1 MESTINHEEVNLIM
15 EKKSTKIAYFVAL
28 GVFIVLLVILGIAY
42 KGAPLP
48 TLEVDGE
55 MIETT
60 TPFAGTFWSLLPP
73 IVAIV
78 LALISK
84 EVYSSLFLGCLVG
97 ALLVSNFHP
106 WETVVQL
113 VEGDNGIVTTVA
125 DGGNIAIVMFLVILG
140 IMVDLMNKAGGSE
153 AFGRWAKKAVKSRAG
168 AQLMTMLL
176 GVLIFIDDY
185 FNCLTVGAVMRPVTE
200 SHHISR
206 AKLAYVID
214 ATAAPVCMLA
224 PVSSC

>member
-1 MESTINHEEVNLIM
+1 MIKRRKNALKLEKREKVRFIICSKLPTLVISEILTTVIKQVKMESTINHEEVNLIM
-15 EKKSTKIAYFVAL
+15 EKKSTKIVYFVAL

-153 AFGRWAKKAVKSRAG
+153 AFGRWAKKAVK
-168 AQLMTMLL
+168 
-176 GVLIFIDDY
+176 
-185 FNCLTVGAVMRPVTE
+185 
-200 SHHISR
+200 
-206 AKLAYVID
+206 
-214 ATAAPVCMLA
+214 
-224 PVSSC
+224 

>member
-1 MESTINHEEVNLIM
+1 M

-28 GVFIVLLVILGIAY
+28 GVFIVLLVILGVMF
-42 KGAPLP
+42 KDAPLP

-55 MIETT
+55 MIEAT

-113 VEGDNGIVTTVA
+113 VEGDNGIVTTVSDA
-125 DGGNIAIVMFLVILG
+125 GNIS
-140 IMVDLMNKAGGSE
+140 IMEYLMQNNIAKEQGGSITIEPCRWCIKAGTGQKDLMMVYVNDE
-153 AFGRWAKKAVKSRAG
+153 DMVNF
-168 AQLMTMLL
+168 
-176 GVLIFIDDY
+176 D
-185 FNCLTVGAVMRPVTE
+185 LTVPITRAYTQPSVERAAILTLFAAQIGQVKFMYYQPVAY
-200 SHHISR
+200 HIG
-206 AKLAYVID
+206 I
-214 ATAAPVCMLA
+214 
-224 PVSSC
+224 

>member
-73 IVAIV
+73 A
-78 LALISK
+78 APHR
-84 EVYSSLFLGCLVG
+84 C
-97 ALLVSNFHP
+97 H
-106 WETVVQL
+106 
-113 VEGDNGIVTTVA
+113 
-125 DGGNIAIVMFLVILG
+125 
-140 IMVDLMNKAGGSE
+140 
-153 AFGRWAKKAVKSRAG
+153 RAG
-168 AQLMTMLL
+168 PDL
-176 GVLIFIDDY
+176 
-185 FNCLTVGAVMRPVTE
+185 
-200 SHHISR
+200 
-206 AKLAYVID
+206 
-214 ATAAPVCMLA
+214 
-224 PVSSC
+224 